1 MKNLHKKNLIIIWC
15 SVAILSLVSI
25 FGYGMSLM
33 CVKACLIVIASG
45 VISTFAYFFAP
56 TDAKK
61 ALFIA
66 LPPAIG
72 TLFYSWVT
80 GGNAIPYIANFVLL
94 ALTAT
99 YFIER
104 VIVAFAVPFTIAS
117 IIFSVFSPE
126 TIAGIEYTWEGVISR
141 IFLFAV
147 TAVLLYIATK
157 RGAAMIQKT
166 EETLSVVQN
175 NAKVANDISKNLT
188 VTVKK
193 GKDAVYTLADGSA
206 NVNSAAAQMAQI
218 VEESVKSTVTVMD
231 KVNAATEE
239 VHRNNELAGQLEQ
252 GFDNVKDAVNKGNAA
267 VEEAKST
274 IMSVENT
281 VGAAHKTTGALLTE
295 MKRITDILGEI
306 NSIAS
311 QTNLLSL
318 NASIEAARAGEH
330 GKGFAVVADE
340 IRALSEESAKSAGN
354 IQDILK
360 WLTDMTKQVD
370 EEITAGTNAAAES
383 VTTINGLLGYFEN
396 INHATNDASSI
407 VSEEYDIIENIKESF
422 EHIQEE
428 METLVATSEENSA
441 TIQSISETIAAQNNS
456 AKDILAEIDE
466 IAGVSTK
473 LEEHFDMEQ
482 AQCE

>member
-1 MKNLHKKNLIIIWC
+1 MLQAFRILFLPQDWLETVYGISSVKNVC
-15 SVAILSLVSI
+15 
-25 FGYGMSLM
+25 GMELRYE
-33 CVKACLIVIASG
+33 K
-45 VISTFAYFFAP
+45 
-56 TDAKK
+56 
-61 ALFIA
+61 
-66 LPPAIG
+66 
-72 TLFYSWVT
+72 
-80 GGNAIPYIANFVLL
+80 
-94 ALTAT
+94 
-99 YFIER
+99 
-104 VIVAFAVPFTIAS
+104 FT
-117 IIFSVFSPE
+117 
-126 TIAGIEYTWEGVISR
+126 
-141 IFLFAV
+141 
-147 TAVLLYIATK
+147 
-157 RGAAMIQKT
+157 
-166 EETLSVVQN
+166 
-175 NAKVANDISKNLT
+175 KVANDISKNLT
-188 VTVKK
+188 ATVKK

-295 MKRITDILGEI
+295 MKHITDILGEI

-311 QTNLLSL
+311 QTNL
-318 NASIEAARAGEH
+318 
-330 GKGFAVVADE
+330 
-340 IRALSEESAKSAGN
+340 LSEESAKSAGN

-360 WLTDMTKQVD
+360 WLTNMTKQVD

-422 EHIQEE
+422 EI
-428 METLVATSEENSA
+428 N
-441 TIQSISETIAAQNNS
+441 
-456 AKDILAEIDE
+456 K
-466 IAGVSTK
+466 
-473 LEEHFDMEQ
+473 
-482 AQCE
+482 

>member
-1 MKNLHKKNLIIIWC
+1 MLQ
-15 SVAILSLVSI
+15 AFRIL
-25 FGYGMSLM
+25 F
-33 CVKACLIVIASG
+33 
-45 VISTFAYFFAP
+45 
-56 TDAKK
+56 
-61 ALFIA
+61 
-66 LPPAIG
+66 LPQDW
-72 TLFYSWVT
+72 L
-80 GGNAIPYIANFVLL
+80 
-94 ALTAT
+94 
-99 YFIER
+99 
-104 VIVAFAVPFTIAS
+104 
-117 IIFSVFSPE
+117 E
-126 TIAGIEYTWEGVISR
+126 T
-141 IFLFAV
+141 
-147 TAVLLYIATK
+147 
-157 RGAAMIQKT
+157 
-166 EETLSVVQN
+166 
-175 NAKVANDISKNLT
+175 
-188 VTVKK
+188 
-193 GKDAVYTLADGSA
+193 VYGSA

-295 MKRITDILGEI
+295 MKHITDILGEI

-330 GKGFAVVADE
+330 GKGFAVVVDE
-340 IRALSEESAKSAGN
+340 IRALSEESAKLAGN

-370 EEITAGTNAAAES
+370 EEITTGTNAAAES

-422 EHIQEE
+422 EI
-428 METLVATSEENSA
+428 N
-441 TIQSISETIAAQNNS
+441 
-456 AKDILAEIDE
+456 K
-466 IAGVSTK
+466 
-473 LEEHFDMEQ
+473 
-482 AQCE
+482 

>member
-1 MKNLHKKNLIIIWC
+1 
-15 SVAILSLVSI
+15 
-25 FGYGMSLM
+25 
-33 CVKACLIVIASG
+33 
-45 VISTFAYFFAP
+45 
-56 TDAKK
+56 
-61 ALFIA
+61 
-66 LPPAIG
+66 
-72 TLFYSWVT
+72 
-80 GGNAIPYIANFVLL
+80 
-94 ALTAT
+94 
-99 YFIER
+99 
-104 VIVAFAVPFTIAS
+104 
-117 IIFSVFSPE
+117 
-126 TIAGIEYTWEGVISR
+126 
-141 IFLFAV
+141 
-147 TAVLLYIATK
+147 
-157 RGAAMIQKT
+157 
-166 EETLSVVQN
+166 
-175 NAKVANDISKNLT
+175 
-188 VTVKK
+188 
-193 GKDAVYTLADGSA
+193 
-206 NVNSAAAQMAQI
+206 MAQI

-295 MKRITDILGEI
+295 MKHIKDILGEI

-330 GKGFAVVADE
+330 GKGFAVVVDE
-340 IRALSEESAKSAGN
+340 IRALSEESSKSAGN

-370 EEITAGTNAAAES
+370 EEITTGTNAAAES

-422 EHIQEE
+422 EI
-428 METLVATSEENSA
+428 N
-441 TIQSISETIAAQNNS
+441 
-456 AKDILAEIDE
+456 K
-466 IAGVSTK
+466 
-473 LEEHFDMEQ
+473 
-482 AQCE
+482 

>member
-1 MKNLHKKNLIIIWC
+1 MLQ
-15 SVAILSLVSI
+15 AFRILFLPQDWLETV
-25 FGYGMSLM
+25 YG
-33 CVKACLIVIASG
+33 ISG
-45 VISTFAYFFAP
+45 VKNVCGMELRYE
-56 TDAKK
+56 K
-61 ALFIA
+61 
-66 LPPAIG
+66 
-72 TLFYSWVT
+72 
-80 GGNAIPYIANFVLL
+80 
-94 ALTAT
+94 
-99 YFIER
+99 
-104 VIVAFAVPFTIAS
+104 FT
-117 IIFSVFSPE
+117 
-126 TIAGIEYTWEGVISR
+126 
-141 IFLFAV
+141 
-147 TAVLLYIATK
+147 
-157 RGAAMIQKT
+157 
-166 EETLSVVQN
+166 
-175 NAKVANDISKNLT
+175 KVANDISKNLT
-188 VTVKK
+188 ATVKK
-193 GKDAVYTLADGSA
+193 GKDAVYTLEDGSA

-295 MKRITDILGEI
+295 MKHITDILGEI

-330 GKGFAVVADE
+330 GKGFAVVVDE

-370 EEITAGTNAAAES
+370 EEITTGTNAAAES

-422 EHIQEE
+422 EI
-428 METLVATSEENSA
+428 N
-441 TIQSISETIAAQNNS
+441 
-456 AKDILAEIDE
+456 K
-466 IAGVSTK
+466 
-473 LEEHFDMEQ
+473 
-482 AQCE
+482 

>member
-1 MKNLHKKNLIIIWC
+1 
-15 SVAILSLVSI
+15 
-25 FGYGMSLM
+25 
-33 CVKACLIVIASG
+33 
-45 VISTFAYFFAP
+45 
-56 TDAKK
+56 
-61 ALFIA
+61 
-66 LPPAIG
+66 
-72 TLFYSWVT
+72 
-80 GGNAIPYIANFVLL
+80 
-94 ALTAT
+94 
-99 YFIER
+99 
-104 VIVAFAVPFTIAS
+104 
-117 IIFSVFSPE
+117 
-126 TIAGIEYTWEGVISR
+126 
-141 IFLFAV
+141 
-147 TAVLLYIATK
+147 
-157 RGAAMIQKT
+157 
-166 EETLSVVQN
+166 
-175 NAKVANDISKNLT
+175 
-188 VTVKK
+188 
-193 GKDAVYTLADGSA
+193 
-206 NVNSAAAQMAQI
+206 MAQI

-295 MKRITDILGEI
+295 IILGEI

-330 GKGFAVVADE
+330 GKGFAVVVDE

-370 EEITAGTNAAAES
+370 EEITTGTNAAAES

-422 EHIQEE
+422 EI
-428 METLVATSEENSA
+428 N
-441 TIQSISETIAAQNNS
+441 
-456 AKDILAEIDE
+456 K
-466 IAGVSTK
+466 
-473 LEEHFDMEQ
+473 
-482 AQCE
+482 